1 MAGRRERIDR
11 KMATEVG
18 LAVLGPSA
26 DAIVVFRD
34 GWGDVIRRYDLGSLG
49 LPPDIAMLLAE
60 AFRHHHAASS
70 RDTLRHCWMALR
82 VFARFVLEDGLVL
95 SVDDLSS
102 TMVGRYIAWLDRQV
116 AKQTGKPWSSS
127 SRANVLMQLRQMI
140 DWTKRRHPSRLP
152 ARIDF
157 PWRVWPNSNADTRSR
172 LSGSDLK
179 AILRACYEEIDEA
192 WDRFET
198 GRTILAASGQ
208 VEGADP
214 ELCDVIGAIAGVDA
228 GLVPS
233 RVGAIRSGV
242 NISAVNRHGG
252 LRHLGGYLHLTG
264 ETVVAFFIAL
274 SIQTASNPDALRLMT
289 RDCQVA
295 HPLDEHRIIV
305 EWAKPRAGKTVKRAQ
320 RRSFD
325 RRRRYAAPNLIDRLL
340 AMTAPLVARA
350 SRQDQ
355 NRLFLVKSE
364 KKDAVT
370 LIAEATLSHALKP
383 FIKRSNARI
392 AIWNKAAPERARQLL
407 PDFAAVLLRGS
418 VATEYYKASGG
429 DLLATQDVL
438 NHARAD
444 TTELYIKG
452 PQTHRI
458 QRETIARLQGLML
471 GWIIGER
478 TEEIDQAKGGDIAI
492 AENAT
497 LPFSHDC
504 LNPIAGTAP
513 GSTVGRVCRHF
524 GGCLRCPGLV
534 IPIDAEHLARILQAK
549 NELERAR
556 ERIDPRRFELLYASS
571 LRILTHDI
579 LPDFPQSLRMEAEQR
594 ISTLPILPALE

>member
-1 MAGRRERIDR
+1 MAVRRGHIDR
-11 KMATEVG
+11 RLSAATPI
-18 LAVLGPSA
+18 VLDRPA
-26 DAIVVFRD
+26 DTIVVFRD
-34 GWGDVIRRYDLGSLG
+34 GWGEVTKRYDPGTLG
-49 LPPDIAMLLAE
+49 LPLDVAMLLAD

-70 RDTLRHCWMALR
+70 HDTQRHCWMALR
-82 VFARFVLEDGLVL
+82 SFARFVAEDGQVL
-95 SVDDLSS
+95 SADDLTSA
-102 TMVGRYIAWLDRQV
+102 MVGRYIAWLDRQV
-116 AKQTGKPWSSS
+116 VGQTNQPWSKG

-157 PWRVWPNSNADTRSR
+157 PLRVWPNRNADARPR
-172 LSGSDLK
+172 LGGEDLK
-179 AILRACYEEIDEA
+179 AILGACYEEIDEA
-192 WDRFET
+192 WERFET
-198 GRTILAASGQ
+198 GRTILAVSGP
-208 VEGADP
+208 VDGVDP
-214 ELCDVIGAIAGVDA
+214 ELCHLVRALAGVNA
-228 GLVPS
+228 GVLPS
-233 RVGAIRSGV
+233 RTLAIRSGV

-274 SIQTASNPDALRLMT
+274 SIQTAGNPDALRLVT

-305 EWAKPRAGKTVKRAQ
+305 EWAKPRAGAQVKRAQ

-325 RRRRYAAPNLIDRLL
+325 RRRRHAAPNLIDKLL
-340 AMTAPLVARA
+340 AMTAPLAARA
-350 SRQDQ
+350 SRQDR

-370 LIAEATLSHALKP
+370 LVVEATLSHALKA

-392 AIWNKAAPERARQLL
+392 SIWNKAAPERARQLL

-429 DLLATQDVL
+429 DIVATQDVL

-452 PQTHRI
+452 PQTRRI
-458 QRETIARLQGLML
+458 QRETIVRLQGLML
-471 GWIIGER
+471 GWILGAKADPQ
-478 TEEIDQAKGGDIAI
+478 DQAQRDSIAL
-492 AENAT
+492 ANDAT
-497 LPFSHDC
+497 APFSHDC
-504 LNPIAGTAP
+504 LNPATGTAP
-513 GSTVGRVCRHF
+513 GSATGRICRHF

-534 IPIDAEHLARILQAK
+534 IPIDAEHMARILRAIG
-549 NELERAR
+549 ELERAR
-556 ERIDPRRFELLYASS
+556 KRIDPRRFELLYAPS
-571 LRILTHDI
+571 LRILTDDI
-579 LPDFPQSLRMEAEQR
+579 LPDFPPSLRAEAEGR
-594 ISTLPILPALE
+594 MLALPILPELE

>member
-1 MAGRRERIDR
+1 MSASRERIDR
-11 KMATEVG
+11 K
-18 LAVLGPSA
+18 LPAVAPIVLDRPA
-26 DAIVVFRD
+26 DTIVAFRD
-34 GWGDVIRRYDLGSLG
+34 GWGEVVQRYDLDKLG
-49 LPPDIAMLLAE
+49 LPSDVARLLAD

-70 RDTLRHCWMALR
+70 RDTQRHCWMALR
-82 VFARFVLEDGLVL
+82 TFARFVAADGLVL
-95 SVDDLSS
+95 SVGDLTSA
-102 TMVGRYIAWLDRQV
+102 MVGRYIAWLDRQV
-116 AKQTGKPWSSS
+116 VGQTNQSWSKG

-157 PWRVWPNSNADTRSR
+157 PWRVWPNRNADTRPR
-172 LSGSDLK
+172 LGAGDLK
-179 AILRACYEEIDEA
+179 AILNACYEEIDEA

-198 GRTILAASGQ
+198 GRTILVTRGA
-208 VEGADP
+208 VEGVDP
-214 ELCDVIGAIAGVDA
+214 ELCELIRSLAGVD
-228 GLVPS
+228 GGVVPA
-233 RVGAIRSGV
+233 RALAIRSSV

-264 ETVVAFFIAL
+264 ETVAAFFIAL
-274 SIQTASNPDALRLMT
+274 SIQTAGNPDALRLVT

-305 EWAKPRAGKTVKRAQ
+305 EWAKPRAGAKVKRAQ

-340 AMTAPLVARA
+340 AMTAPLVDRA
-350 SRQDQ
+350 SRQDR

-429 DLLATQDVL
+429 DILATQDVL

-444 TTELYIKG
+444 TTERYIKG

-458 QRETIARLQGLML
+458 QRETIARLQELML
-471 GWIIGER
+471 GWIVNPKSDTR
-478 TEEIDQAKGGDIAI
+478 DQAQRDCMVLAGH
-492 AENAT
+492 AT
-497 LPFSHDC
+497 APFSHDC
-504 LNPIAGTAP
+504 LNPAAGTAP
-513 GSTVGRVCRHF
+513 GSTAGRICRHF

-534 IPIDAEHLARILQAK
+534 IPIDADHLARVLQAK
-549 NELERAR
+549 AELERAR

-571 LRILTHDI
+571 LRILTDDI
-579 LPDFPQSLRMEAEQR
+579 LPDFPHALHVEAVR
-594 ISTLPILPALE
+594 RLSTLPTLPALE

>member
-1 MAGRRERIDR
+1 MPVRRERIDR
-11 KMATEVG
+11 RLAAATPI
-18 LAVLGPSA
+18 VLDQPA
-26 DAIVVFRD
+26 DTIVVFRD
-34 GWGDVIRRYDLGSLG
+34 GWGEVTKRYDLGRLG
-49 LPPDIAMLLAE
+49 LPSDVARLLAD
-60 AFRHHHAASS
+60 AFRHHHVASS
-70 RDTLRHCWMALR
+70 RATQRHCWMALR
-82 VFARFVLEDGLVL
+82 AFARFVAQDGQIL
-95 SVDDLSS
+95 SADDL
-102 TMVGRYIAWLDRQV
+102 TTAMVGRYIAWLDRQIG
-116 AKQTGKPWSSS
+116 AQTNRPWSKS

-157 PWRVWPNSNADTRSR
+157 PWRVWPNRYADARPR
-172 LSGSDLK
+172 LGDGDLK

-192 WDRFET
+192 WDRFEA
-198 GRTILAASGQ
+198 GRTILATSGP
-208 VEGADP
+208 VDGADP
-214 ELCDVIGAIAGVDA
+214 ELCALVRALAGADDGI
-228 GLVPS
+228 VPS
-233 RVGAIRSGV
+233 SGLAIRRGV
-242 NISAVNRHGG
+242 NMSAVDRHGG

-264 ETVVAFFIAL
+264 ETVAAFFIAL
-274 SIQTASNPDALRLMT
+274 SIQTAGNPDGLRLVT
-289 RDCQVA
+289 RDCQLA

-305 EWAKPRAGKTVKRAQ
+305 EWAKPRAGAKVKRAQ

-350 SRQDQ
+350 SRQDR

-370 LIAEATLSHALKP
+370 LIADGTLSHALKP

-429 DLLATQDVL
+429 DIVATQDVL

-452 PQTHRI
+452 PQTRRI
-458 QRETIARLQGLML
+458 QRETIARLQELML
-471 GWIIGER
+471 GWIVGAKADNE
-478 TEEIDQAKGGDIAI
+478 DQAQRDCIELAG
-492 AENAT
+492 NAT
-497 LPFSHDC
+497 VPFSHDC
-504 LNPIAGTAP
+504 LNPTVGIAS
-513 GSTVGRVCRHF
+513 GSAAGRVCRHF

-534 IPIDAEHLARILQAK
+534 IPIDAEHMARVLQAK
-549 NELERAR
+549 EELERTR
-556 ERIDPRRFELLYASS
+556 ERIDPRRFELLYAPS
-571 LRILTHDI
+571 LRILTDDI
-579 LPDFPQSLRMEAEQR
+579 LPDFPHSLHAEAKR
-594 ISTLPILPALE
+594 WMSALPTLPALE

>member
-11 KMATEVG
+11 KMGTEVE
-18 LAVLGPSA
+18 LAVLGPST

-102 TMVGRYIAWLDRQV
+102 TMVGRYIVWLDRQV
-116 AKQTGKPWSSS
+116 AKRTGKPWSGG

-157 PWRVWPNSNADTRSR
+157 PWRVWPNRNADTRPR
-172 LSGSDLK
+172 LSGTDLK

-198 GRTILAASGQ
+198 GRTILGVRGP

-214 ELCDVIGAIAGVDA
+214 ELCDVIRAIVGVDA
-228 GLVPS
+228 SLVPS

-274 SIQTASNPDALRLMT
+274 SIQTAGNPDALRLMT

-325 RRRRYAAPNLIDRLL
+325 RRRRYAAPNLIDKLL
-340 AMTAPLVARA
+340 AMTAPLAARA

-429 DLLATQDVL
+429 DILATQDVL

-452 PQTHRI
+452 PQTQRI

-471 GWIIGER
+471 GWIIGKR
-478 TEEIDQAKGGDIAI
+478 AEEKDQTKGGDIAI

-504 LNPIAGTAP
+504 LNPVAGTAP
-513 GSTVGRVCRHF
+513 GSTAGRVCRHF

-534 IPIDAEHLARILQAK
+534 IPIDAEHLARVLQAK
-549 NELERAR
+549 DELECAR
-556 ERIDPRRFELLYASS
+556 DRIDPRRFELLYASTLS
-571 LRILTHDI
+571 ILTHDI
-579 LPDFPQSLRMEAEQR
+579 LPSFPQSLHMEAER
-594 ISTLPILPALE
+594 RVSTLPILPALE